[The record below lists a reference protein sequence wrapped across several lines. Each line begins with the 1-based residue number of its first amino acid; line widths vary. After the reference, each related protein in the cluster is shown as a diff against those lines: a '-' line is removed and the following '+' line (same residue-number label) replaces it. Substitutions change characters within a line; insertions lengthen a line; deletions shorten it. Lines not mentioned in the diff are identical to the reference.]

1 MIRIVVATNGQGMPT
16 PYGIA
21 HTNEQVRKL
30 LEKAR
35 QEGLVAMEQP
45 RTP

>member
-1 MIRIVVATNGQGMPT
+1 MVATGGKGGPVV

-21 HTNEQVRKL
+21 HTDEHVKWL

-35 QEGLVAMEQP
+35 KEGLRAMEQP
-45 RTP
+45 RT